1 MQRKKRRLRLKY
13 RCKIC
18 NRNEG
23 LRTFS
28 GIFSHAEAHMNVHIS
43 YKAGK
48 TPDVERE
55 FQLQLRKLER
65 RLQVFKPDL
74 VHFHAI
80 LEHKNGHS
88 FGVSLNLRLPS
99 GQMAA
104 QNSGANV
111 QAALKASFS
120 DLLAQINKHKELLRG
135 QWNWKSRRG
144 SGRRQIVSP
153 AVPFEQTLASV
164 QPDIGTA
171 AQQPQGA
178 SGNGDVSNWVN
189 ANLER
194 LENFVDRELRYRVAS
209 GQLREGQVSREEVID
224 EVMVSA
230 LSQDEEK
237 PDELSLESWFY
248 RLALQAIRRLT
259 QANAD
264 TGNVSLDAPA
274 RVQNVTGSDE
284 NLLQY
289 HQPDDSLQEE
299 AIIRDENVRTPEE
312 IVASEE
318 MVAQLDF
325 VLHEVKAEDREAFVL
340 YALEGFTVEE
350 IARITD
356 RSADRIR
363 RSIQSAR
370 DSIQQKL
377 PAQNELRR
385 TLLRHSRVA

>member
-1 MQRKKRRLRLKY
+1 
-13 RCKIC
+13 
-18 NRNEG
+18 
-23 LRTFS
+23 
-28 GIFSHAEAHMNVHIS
+28 MNVHIS

-55 FQLQLRKLER
+55 FQLQLNKLQR
-65 RLQVFKPDL
+65 RLQVFKPEL

-80 LEHKNGHS
+80 LEQENGHS
-88 FGVSLNLRLPS
+88 WSLSLNLRLPS

-104 QNSGANV
+104 KDSGPSV
-111 QAALKASFS
+111 LAAMKAAFT
-120 DLLAQINKHKELLRG
+120 DLLAQFNKHKELLRG

-144 SGRRQIVSP
+144 PGRRQIVEP
-153 AVPFEQTLASV
+153 AVPFEQTIASV
-164 QPDIGTA
+164 RPETGPPSQPVRAD
-171 AQQPQGA
+171 
-178 SGNGDVSNWVN
+178 GDVSGWINT
-189 ANLER
+189 NLER
-194 LENFVDRELRYRVAS
+194 LQSYVERELRYRVAS
-209 GQLREGQVSREEVID
+209 GQIRQGQISREEVID

-230 LSQDEEK
+230 LSPDEEK
-237 PDELSLESWFY
+237 PEELSLESWFY

-264 TGNVSLDAPA
+264 IGNVSLDAPA
-274 RVQNVTGSDE
+274 GVQNVTGSDE
-284 NLLQY
+284 NILQY

-299 AIIRDENVRTPEE
+299 AVIRDENVRTPEE

-350 IARITD
+350 IVRITD
-356 RSADRIR
+356 RPPDWIR
-363 RSIQSAR
+363 KSIQNAR
-370 DSIQQKL
+370 ERIQTL